1 MAGLGVGKKVALAA
15 MGSLFGGGSGKILV
29 THTY

>member
-15 MGSLFGGGSGKILV
+15 MGSLFGGGSGKIIV
-29 THTY
+29 VHV